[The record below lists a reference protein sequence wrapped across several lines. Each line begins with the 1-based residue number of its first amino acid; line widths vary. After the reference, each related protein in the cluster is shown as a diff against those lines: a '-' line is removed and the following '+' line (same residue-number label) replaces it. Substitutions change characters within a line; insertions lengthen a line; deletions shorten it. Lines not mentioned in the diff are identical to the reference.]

1 MNSLQVLYDTTVLN
15 CLCKSTLPNNLQ
27 TSSNLLQSP
36 QQHKKKDSSLKFKI
50 YFPFVHSVKH
60 RNWSS
65 NIKSILLWFSSYRE
79 PSWIREPNTE
89 LWRPVC
95 YTLCLFPW
103 ITHLDFGSVTDST
116 VCTLCQ
122 KNITNNTPFPSY
134 SEDTLQSVSGIWIA
148 RN

>member
-1 MNSLQVLYDTTVLN
+1 MYDTTVLN
-15 CLCKSTLPNNLQ
+15 CLRKSTLPNSLQ
-27 TSSNLLQSP
+27 TDHLIFYSHNSNT
-36 QQHKKKDSSLKFKI
+36 KKILPLKLEI
-50 YFPFVHSVKH
+50 YFLFGHSVKH

-79 PSWIREPNTE
+79 PSWISEPNTE

-95 YTLCLFPW
+95 YTLCPFPW
-103 ITHLDFGSVTDST
+103 ITHLAFGSVIDST

-122 KNITNNTPFPSY
+122 KNITNCTPFPNY
-134 SEDTLQSVSGIWIA
+134 SEDTSQSVSGICMF